1 MTLAFPF
8 NNLYN
13 LSTMNLHELLSE
25 MEEIDRHDIPDLEIE
40 HVTANSREVIPGG
53 LFVAMLGTQVD
64 GHRFFGDAAERGA
77 IFFIGQEVD
86 PGLAVPYIRVED
98 SRWVFAQIAAKW
110 HGNPCRNLELVGVTG
125 TDGKTTTA
133 SLIYEILRAAGLEA
147 GLVTSV
153 SARIADQE
161 FETGFHVTTPDALA
175 LQDYLAQM
183 VMHGLTHCVLE
194 VTSHGLAQHRVSGC
208 EFDHAVLTNIS
219 HEHLDYHQS
228 FSAYREAKGRLFGSL
243 SLSEQKRTD
252 IRKSAVLNWD
262 DDSFDY
268 FSALTDVRKITYGL
282 AGGAEVVA
290 KEVVSAVEGLA
301 FTIEGS
307 GYSVPIRT
315 RLLGEYNVYNIL
327 AAFSLAVEGMGIHEE
342 IAASGISGFMGI
354 PGRMEFI
361 ESGQPF
367 TAIVDFAHTPNALQ
381 RALETVRE
389 VTDGKVIAVFGS
401 AGLRDRQKRRM
412 MAELSVQLADVTVLT
427 AEDPRTESLDNILDD
442 MSDGARSQGGE
453 ERKDF
458 WRIPD
463 RGEALRFATRMAEQ
477 GDLVIACGK
486 GHEQS
491 MCFGETEYLWD
502 DRVALRAALAQ
513 LLEIEGPDMPELPT
527 SVKA

>member
-1 MTLAFPF
+1 
-8 NNLYN
+8 
-13 LSTMNLHELLSE
+13 MNLIELFSDIS
-25 MEEIDRHDIPDLEIE
+25 EIDQRGVPDLEIE
-40 HVTANSREVIPGG
+40 HVSANSKEMIPGG
-53 LFVAMLGTQVD
+53 LFIAMLGTQFD
-64 GHRFFGDAAERGA
+64 GHRYFADAAERGA
-77 IFFIGQEVD
+77 TFFIGQEVD
-86 PGLAVPYIRVED
+86 PDLGVPYIRVEE
-98 SRWVFAQIAAKW
+98 SRLVFAKIAANW
-110 HGNPCRNLELVGVTG
+110 HGHPCRKLELIGVTG

-133 SLIYEILRAAGLEA
+133 ILVYEILRAAGLKS
-147 GLVTSV
+147 GLITSV

-161 FETGFHVTTPDALA
+161 FDTGFHVTTPDALA

-194 VTSHGLAQHRVSGC
+194 VTSHGLAQHRVAGC
-208 EFDHAVLTNIS
+208 AFDHGVLTNIT

-228 FSAYREAKGRLFGSL
+228 FSSYREAKGRLFAGL
-243 SLSEQKRTD
+243 SDGEQKRAD

-268 FSALTDVRKITYGL
+268 FSQLTDVYQVTYGL
-282 AGGAEVVA
+282 AGGAQVVA
-290 KEVVSAVEGLA
+290 KEIVSAAEGLA
-301 FTIEGS
+301 FSIEGQ
-307 GYSVPIRT
+307 GYSIPIRT

-342 IAASGISGFMGI
+342 IAAQGVSSLMGV

-389 VTDGKVIAVFGS
+389 VTEGKVIAVFGS

-412 MAELSVQLADVTVLT
+412 MAEVSAELADVTVLT
-427 AEDPRTESLDNILDD
+427 AEDPRTESLEGILND
-442 MSDGARSQGGE
+442 MAEGVRAKGGKE
-453 ERKDF
+453 GTSF

-463 RGEALRFATRMAEQ
+463 RGEALRFATRMAQ
-477 GDLVIACGK
+477 SGDLVIACGK

-491 MCFGETEYLWD
+491 MCFGETEYAWD
-502 DRVALRAALAQ
+502 DRIAMRAALAE
-513 LLEIEGPDMPELPT
+513 LLDTEGPLMPELPT
-527 SVKA
+527 SMPTDERGASTKPLDP